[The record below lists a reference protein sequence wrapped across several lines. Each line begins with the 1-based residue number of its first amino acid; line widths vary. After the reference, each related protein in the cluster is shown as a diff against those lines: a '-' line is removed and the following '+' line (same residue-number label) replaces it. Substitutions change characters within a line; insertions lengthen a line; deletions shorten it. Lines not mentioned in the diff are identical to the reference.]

1 MIDIQT
7 YIEES
12 LFSGQSAE
20 DIAHNMERK
29 LIIQSPKETVED
41 YLAWECVWIRLAYC
55 INMYNSVKN
64 PAHAR
69 QYIDV
74 PESVDLMRLF
84 VDLFVANY
92 KGLRLELSKQNLETI
107 CRESYVVDSIP
118 LSGYDEKWDEL
129 FELKQGES
137 QRSIQKKLEDI
148 FNNEAPPATDGRRRY
163 MFNPTEFCE
172 IIIRQ
177 NQSSDFLKVLNGRAS
192 CLLRLNK
199 LYGSRPWKMAVRKA
213 YKTQLENIKKVLLEN
228 GVTFGPSGSYHINM

>member
-29 LIIQSPKETVED
+29 LIIQPPKETVED

-55 INMYNSVKN
+55 INMYNSIKN
-64 PAHAR
+64 PSNAR
-69 QYIDV
+69 AYIDV
-74 PESVDLMRLF
+74 PENVDMMRLF

-92 KGLRLELSKQNLETI
+92 KGLSLELSKQNLETI
-107 CRESYVVDSIP
+107 CKESYVVDSIP
-118 LSGYDEKWDEL
+118 LSGYDEKWDGL

-137 QRSIQKKLEDI
+137 QQSIQKKLENI
-148 FNNEAPPATDGRRRY
+148 FNNEAPAADGRRRY

-177 NQSSDFLKVLNGRAS
+177 NQSSDFFKVLNGRAS
-192 CLLRLNK
+192 CILRLNK
-199 LYGSRPWKMAVRKA
+199 LSGSRPWKMAIRKA
-213 YKTQLENIKKVLLEN
+213 YKTQLGNVLKTLEAN

>member
-29 LIIQSPKETVED
+29 LIIQPPKETVED

-55 INMYNSVKN
+55 ISLYNTIKN
-64 PAHAR
+64 PSHVRA
-69 QYIDV
+69 YIDV
-74 PESVDLMRLF
+74 PENVDLMRLF

-92 KGLRLELSKQNLETI
+92 KGLRLELSEQNLETI
-107 CRESYVVDSIP
+107 CKESYVVDSIP
-118 LSGYDEKWDEL
+118 LSGYDEKWDGL

-137 QRSIQKKLEDI
+137 QQSIQKKLENI
-148 FNNEAPPATDGRRRY
+148 FNNEAPPAADGRRRY

-177 NQSSDFLKVLNGRAS
+177 NQSSDFLKVLNGRAN
-192 CLLRLNK
+192 CLLRLSK
-199 LYGSRPWKMAVRKA
+199 LNGSRPWKMAVRKA

-228 GVTFGPSGSYHINM
+228 GVIFGLKGSYYINL